1 MNNRRKA
8 MLERS
13 PPGHRQNGAALV
25 IGLILLLVLTIL
37 AVSGVMSS
45 TLELRMVGNQ
55 QQQERAFQAA
65 ELGIEEAMSVP
76 NFSTTATLSQARTEV
91 DPAAEDAVDEYEWQL
106 RYVAESTMPA
116 VPTGYSLGAGFQA
129 YHFVANSTGYSAAG
143 AESAHTQGFYVV
155 GPGG

>member
-1 MNNRRKA
+1 MRTNP
-8 MLERS
+8 LERR
-13 PPGHRQNGAALV
+13 PGARRQRGAALV

-65 ELGIEEAMSVP
+65 EFAIEEALDNANMST
-76 NFSTTATLSQARTEV
+76 SGKQTRTRTEV
-91 DPAAEDAVDEYEWQL
+91 PDSNDEYEYEL
-106 RYVAESTMPA
+106 GFVAESSMPT
-116 VPTGYSLGAGFQA
+116 VPTGFSLGTGFQA
-129 YHFVANSTGYSAAG
+129 YHFTISATGYSAAG
-143 AESAHTQGFYVV
+143 AESTHTQGFYVV

>member
-1 MNNRRKA
+1 MNGSCRRIP
-8 MLERS
+8 ERR
-13 PPGHRQNGAALV
+13 PPSRGERGAALV

-65 ELGIEEAMSVP
+65 ELAIEQAMTDAMLTETPQIQPVTTVP
-76 NFSTTATLSQARTEV
+76 GST
-91 DPAAEDAVDEYEWQL
+91 DEYEYAIRKTGQTGAPPGFSL
-106 RYVAESTMPA
+106 DAGFASHHFAVTASGYSSGGAEST
-116 VPTGYSLGAGFQA
+116 
-129 YHFVANSTGYSAAG
+129 
-143 AESAHTQGFYVV
+143 HTQGFYVV

>member
-1 MNNRRKA
+1 MNNRRNSIVELRPA
-8 MLERS
+8 SRS
-13 PPGHRQNGAALV
+13 QRGAALV

-65 ELGIEEAMSVP
+65 ELAIEEALAD
-76 NFSTTATLSQARTEV
+76 ATLSETPQTQAITTV
-91 DPAAEDAVDEYEWQL
+91 PDSTDEYEYEIRKAAQTGAPPGFSL
-106 RYVAESTMPA
+106 DAGFASHHFVVSA
-116 VPTGYSLGAGFQA
+116 TGYS
-129 YHFVANSTGYSAAG
+129 SAG
-143 AESAHTQGFYVV
+143 AESTHTQGFFVV